1 MQGLPRQ
8 LSGEESSCQCRRP
21 RFNPSVRKIPW
32 RRKWQLQYSCLGNP
46 MIRSAWQAAGH
57 GFRESQTR
65 PSSRAHT
72 HVQGGNGSA
81 FAPRTVTAQLRT
93 LASFLRVHTTFLSTC
108 QHLVFFV
115 SSLWA
120 EHMEILISYVKH
132 SVWVGNTVRKYLSLS
147 WCSLSCPVAL
157 HWIAATLLLL
167 QWWNWSVPMRAS
179 RRKVWVPSSTRAKK
193 PVKYVDWEADR
204 GLTQARAIC
213 FASFFFPPQVTS
225 ILKTVAGHTEIQ
237 PNFFFF

>member
-1 MQGLPRQ
+1 
-8 LSGEESSCQCRRP
+8 
-21 RFNPSVRKIPW
+21 
-32 RRKWQLQYSCLGNP
+32 
-46 MIRSAWQAAGH
+46 
-57 GFRESQTR
+57 
-65 PSSRAHT
+65 
-72 HVQGGNGSA
+72 
-81 FAPRTVTAQLRT
+81 
-93 LASFLRVHTTFLSTC
+93 
-108 QHLVFFV
+108 
-115 SSLWA
+115 
-120 EHMEILISYVKH
+120 MEILISYVKH

-157 HWIAATLLLL
+157 HRIAATLLLL

-179 RRKVWVPSSTRAKK
+179 RKKVWVPSSTRAKK